1 MRLNLPRPFPP
12 MRIIYGGMAIT
23 PFWLARCIVWART
36 SFTHPHDPYVARR
49 RYWDLYAD
57 GDDLMPHVP
66 ALDFADQDP
75 HSQRLFLANDFKNFD
90 ISDEDIRR
98 SCRAYFANISYLDDR
113 IGALL
118 VAVRD
123 GDFKFIHCPV
133 DPPQLFDLASDPDE
147 MQNSAGDP
155 AYADKMAHFTDLMK
169 ARWDLEKFD
178 ADVRESQAR
187 RHIVYAALRQGHY
200 YPWDYQPL
208 QLASERYMRNHMDL
222 NILEE
227 TKRFPRGE

>member
-1 MRLNLPRPFPP
+1 M
-12 MRIIYGGMAIT
+12 
-23 PFWLARCIVWART
+23 
-36 SFTHPHDPYVARR
+36 
-49 RYWDLYAD
+49 
-57 GDDLMPHVP
+57 
-66 ALDFADQDP
+66 
-75 HSQRLFLANDFKNFD
+75 
-90 ISDEDIRR
+90 
-98 SCRAYFANISYLDDR
+98 
-113 IGALL
+113 
-118 VAVRD
+118 RD

-147 MQNSAGDP
+147 MQNLADDP
-155 AYADKMAHFTDLMK
+155 IYADKMAHFKDLMK
-169 ARWDLEKFD
+169 ARWDLETFD
-178 ADVRESQAR
+178 AEVKESQAR

>member
-1 MRLNLPRPFPP
+1 MPLITRISGQSPSTIAAPVSTIDVTPTLAALAGIDLDEIEPWTDGENLLPL
-12 MRIIYGGMAIT
+12 IDNA
-23 PFWLARCIVWART
+23 A
-36 SFTHPHDPYVARR
+36 SVAPV
-49 RYWDLYAD
+49 LMEYAAE
-57 GDDLMPHVP
+57 GSIAP
-66 ALDFADQDP
+66 
-75 HSQRLFLANDFKNFD
+75 
-90 ISDEDIRR
+90 
-98 SCRAYFANISYLDDR
+98 
-113 IGALL
+113 L

-147 MQNSAGDP
+147 MQNLAVDP
-155 AYADKMAHFTDLMK
+155 IYADKLAHFTDLIK
-169 ARWDLEKFD
+169 ARWDLETFD

>member
-1 MRLNLPRPFPP
+1 M
-12 MRIIYGGMAIT
+12 
-23 PFWLARCIVWART
+23 
-36 SFTHPHDPYVARR
+36 
-49 RYWDLYAD
+49 
-57 GDDLMPHVP
+57 
-66 ALDFADQDP
+66 
-75 HSQRLFLANDFKNFD
+75 
-90 ISDEDIRR
+90 
-98 SCRAYFANISYLDDR
+98 
-113 IGALL
+113 
-118 VAVRD
+118 RD

-133 DPPQLFDLASDPDE
+133 DPPQLFDLASDSDE
-147 MQNSAGDP
+147 MQNLAVDS
-155 AYADKMAHFTDLMK
+155 AYADKMTHFIDLME

-187 RHIVYAALRQGHY
+187 RHIVYGALRQGHY

>member
-1 MRLNLPRPFPP
+1 MAALAGIDLDEIQPWTDGKSLLPFTDSKLPAPP
-12 MRIIYGGMAIT
+12 VLMEYAAEGSNAPLVGM
-23 PFWLARCIVWART
+23 
-36 SFTHPHDPYVARR
+36 
-49 RYWDLYAD
+49 
-57 GDDLMPHVP
+57 
-66 ALDFADQDP
+66 
-75 HSQRLFLANDFKNFD
+75 
-90 ISDEDIRR
+90 
-98 SCRAYFANISYLDDR
+98 
-113 IGALL
+113 
-118 VAVRD
+118 RD

-133 DPPQLFDLASDPDE
+133 DPPQLFDLAADPDE
-147 MQNSAGDP
+147 MHNLADDP
-155 AYADKMAHFTDLMK
+155 IYAEKIAHFTDLMK

-187 RHIVYAALRQGHY
+187 RHIVYGALRQGHY